1 MNNLPEVRLTAGG
14 FRGRMGCGSFWK
26 LLEMEDRKIFK
37 DWHMCG
43 IFIFKIFFLNEMV
56 LEQIEF

>member
-26 LLEMEDRKIFK
+26 LLEMEDRKSIQGLAYVW
-37 DWHMCG
+37 DLH
-43 IFIFKIFFLNEMV
+43 I
-56 LEQIEF
+56 